1 MATTILATLPLFA
14 TGLGGLGALG
24 GRRKRKATLREING
38 IAIWEHHNMVN
49 FIPWSRPFFFIFSIF
64 NCETGG
70 PFASANAMRIPDYIA
85 LGVLIVLIVWAV
97 ADWFSQGIPDVL
109 RLLAVGRT
117 SLRSDLIRAAQF
129 AIGEELRTEF
139 QTPHELPSEL
149 RTRMEELAVRYG

>member
-1 MATTILATLPLFA
+1 
-14 TGLGGLGALG
+14 
-24 GRRKRKATLREING
+24 
-38 IAIWEHHNMVN
+38 
-49 FIPWSRPFFFIFSIF
+49 
-64 NCETGG
+64 
-70 PFASANAMRIPDYIA
+70 MRIPDYIA

-97 ADWFSQGIPDVL
+97 VDRFPRDISKALKL
-109 RLLAVGRT
+109 RAIGRT